1 MVTDNRGMRK
11 VVVLAALVLA
21 LATFSATPAKK
32 SSKKKA
38 APTPIAPAILPH
50 SNALFLT
57 DLSNDG
63 KRQVTFRA
71 NALGTRFFFEE
82 PTGVTV
88 YRFESGQYVKETFLA
103 GAKLDPTVK
112 KYASR

>member
-1 MVTDNRGMRK
+1 MTDNRRMRK

-32 SSKKKA
+32 TSKKKA
-38 APTPIAPAILPH
+38 APTPVAPAILPH
-50 SNALFLT
+50 ANALFLT
-57 DLSNDG
+57 HLSNDG